1 MKTNFYSKT
10 IKIKYCQT
18 DGLNLERTFLLIQPT
33 MPALQGARNNL
44 SQSTIGAP
52 AQHNQSSRKGKKAWR
67 KHVDIEDLETGLEE
81 LRAEERVTGYD
92 LILVVQRHDINGCPL
107 AAVSCS
113 GKRYRRQRMM
123 NYSLLTLSV
132 MKKVRFTSFHR
143 ERILHELF

>member
-1 MKTNFYSKT
+1 
-10 IKIKYCQT
+10 
-18 DGLNLERTFLLIQPT
+18 
-33 MPALQGARNNL
+33 MPALQGARNL
-44 SQSTIGAP
+44 SPSTIGAP

-92 LILVVQRHDINGCPL
+92 LILAVQRHDINDCPL
-107 AAVSCS
+107 AAVSFS